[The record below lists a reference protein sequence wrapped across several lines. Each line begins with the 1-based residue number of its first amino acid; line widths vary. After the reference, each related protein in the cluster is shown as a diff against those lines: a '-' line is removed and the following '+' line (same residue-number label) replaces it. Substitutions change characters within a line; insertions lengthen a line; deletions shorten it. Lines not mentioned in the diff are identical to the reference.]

1 MVLFKIFLF
10 KMNGC
15 SVILWIFFSQIWYIF
30 SVFFF
35 LSKSFIRLLL
45 LKMIKCEET
54 SHYLFY
60 LHFTFLTLRFHN
72 NHILNTSYPR
82 GKMCLVEKASSWTT
96 IWRIIFTSCY
106 IHSLT
111 TRANVHGEKKGANI
125 SMYTV
130 FIHNYSA
137 KTHN

>member
-1 MVLFKIFLF
+1 MATKYFFYSQTYRKDFKFLQYLEKF
-10 KMNGC
+10 THRHYGED
-15 SVILWIFFSQIWYIF
+15 LY
-30 SVFFF
+30 
-35 LSKSFIRLLL
+35 IRLLL

-54 SHYLFY
+54 SLYLFY
-60 LHFTFLTLRFHN
+60 LHFTFLTLHFHN

-82 GKMCLVEKASSWTT
+82 AKICLVEKASSWTT

-111 TRANVHGEKKGANI
+111 TRANVHGDKKGANI

-130 FIHNYSA
+130 FIHNCSA
-137 KTHN
+137 KTHS